1 MTTSQ
6 EEEEAAV
13 AAAGRRRGGPEM
25 VAYACHF
32 LFGNEDLVR
41 I

>member
-6 EEEEAAV
+6 EEEEEAAV
-13 AAAGRRRGGPEM
+13 AAGRRPEM